1 MNDKINVKTEGNKIL
16 FFREGEDDWF
26 LGCKIETQDDVESVL
41 SRHGD
46 KPWFTEMMRVYFSER
61 ANKMISGVL
70 CVEKNKD
77 VQTGSN
83 IVTGALN
90 GEIARLKDDLD
101 RLHRERDA
109 FSRQCS
115 VMAEENQQWEQDSK
129 RLTWMIQNYGRVHFE
144 FNANCYVTFIW
155 KNEFKSTLGSDDT
168 RVEIDRAMEMCK

>member
-1 MNDKINVKTEGNKIL
+1 MNQEA
-16 FFREGEDDWF
+16 
-26 LGCKIETQDDVESVL
+26 TQKS
-41 SRHGD
+41 
-46 KPWFTEMMRVYFSER
+46 
-61 ANKMISGVL
+61 
-70 CVEKNKD
+70 KD

-129 RLTWMIQNYGRVHFE
+129 RLTWMIQNHGRVE
-144 FNANCYVTFIW
+144 FSGDCYVTFIH
-155 KNEFKSTLGSDDT
+155 KNEFKATLGSDDT
-168 RVEIDRAMEMCK
+168 RAEIDKAMEMCR

>member
-1 MNDKINVKTEGNKIL
+1 MNQEA
-16 FFREGEDDWF
+16 
-26 LGCKIETQDDVESVL
+26 TQKS
-41 SRHGD
+41 
-46 KPWFTEMMRVYFSER
+46 
-61 ANKMISGVL
+61 
-70 CVEKNKD
+70 KD
-77 VQTGSN
+77 VQTGSEA
-83 IVTGALN
+83 VEALLK

-144 FNANCYVTFIW
+144 FNANCYVTFIH
-155 KNEFKSTLGSDDT
+155 KNEFKATLGSDDT